1 MQTYILEGRWVKVP
15 LPWGQSSPPHTL
27 FLVSSTPLPLSPS
40 QPFHLPCPLSAPPL
54 PISLLFSLLFPPLP
68 LFLIPHCYL
77 LISLFLPLTPFSAPY
92 FFPPLLFPSHL
103 HNVPFSSVSLSLSI
117 LIVFPFHSPLPI
129 TPLPPITSLP
139 SSSYTSLMQTYTL
152 EGHGCTAMGV
162 FPLLAA
168 PTPT

>member
-1 MQTYILEGRWVKVP
+1 MGEGTIATGAVITPSYP
-15 LPWGQSSPPHTL
+15 LPR
-27 FLVSSTPLPLSPS
+27 FLYSTPSFSISALP
-40 QPFHLPCPLSAPPL
+40 PPL
-54 PISLLFSLLFPPLP
+54 PPLCTSPTYLFIVLSPFSSSSSFPHTPLLPP
-68 LFLIPHCYL
+68 HL
-77 LISLFLPLTPFSAPY
+77 LISPSYPFFCSLFLS
-92 FFPPLLFPSHL
+92 PLLFPSHL